1 MVLTSW
7 ISYLKGSL
15 MWASTKTIKRSNWT
29 RLLPLCNTANRKGL
43 LNKGLNFYIVQQTTD
58 TVWWVSATQP
68 SFLFMKEMKKL
79 ARHSLSSHLIPLPF
93 AFSKLFLK
101 LRYNWQTT
109 LCKFKIYNR
118 LIWYIYLCNVI
129 ITLIIL
135 ANTSHTSQMISS

>member
-1 MVLTSW
+1 M
-7 ISYLKGSL
+7 
-15 MWASTKTIKRSNWT
+15 
-29 RLLPLCNTANRKGL
+29 ANRKGL

-118 LIWYIYLCNVI
+118 LI
-129 ITLIIL
+129 
-135 ANTSHTSQMISS
+135 